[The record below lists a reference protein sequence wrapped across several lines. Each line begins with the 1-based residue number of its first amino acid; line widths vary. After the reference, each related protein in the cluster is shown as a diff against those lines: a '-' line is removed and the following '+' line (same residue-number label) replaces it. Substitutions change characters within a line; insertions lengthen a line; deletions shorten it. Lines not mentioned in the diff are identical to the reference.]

1 MLKSPPHTARI
12 RLLLEIFPEARFVH
26 VHRHPYAVFQS
37 TMHMLESIWPYW
49 NIQTAG
55 KHATPEARIDRVLS
69 TYRLMYDAFFE
80 QRHLI
85 PAGHFFELSYE
96 ELERDPT
103 GSLRGLYSALN
114 LPGIEQQVV
123 AMQDY
128 LKARRR
134 LSQEQPYADQRSDA
148 PASGASLGN
157 SLRRVGI
164 SQMRRMATSAPLREA
179 ATALA
184 A

>member
-1 MLKSPPHTARI
+1 MLFVRKLTLKHGRMLVLKSPPHTARI

-128 LKARRR
+128 LKA
-134 LSQEQPYADQRSDA
+134 SAGYPK
-148 PASGASLGN
+148 N
-157 SLRRVGI
+157 SHTPI
-164 SQMRRMATSAPLREA
+164 NDQMRQRVARAWE
-179 ATALA
+179 TAFDEWGYPK
-184 A
+184 